1 MKLPDVPGFFNFLR
15 SEKKPEGKLE
25 ERQFP
30 GTLTSLHLFVPISR
44 DDDESGEEQREG
56 ERRGGDRLDYVQQVD

>member
-1 MKLPDVPGFFNFLR
+1 MKFPMSLVSSTFFAAIKNR
-15 SEKKPEGKLE
+15 RGSWKKGSF
-25 ERQFP
+25 QA
-30 GTLTSLHLFVPISR
+30 LTSLHLFVPISR